1 MMVDTG
7 LYKYVYNGE
16 IIYIGMSTNSI
27 QDRIYNHSKEEKF
40 QPYLKQ
46 SKIYVLPMENK
57 VEIRSCEALLINKY
71 KPILNVVDTQS
82 VGCLIDIE
90 PSLGEWKPFVK
101 KKPKQ
106 RKSTKGMKFGSYKT
120 YEKPKEKSWYEIDKP
135 LIDDLTVLA
144 HFIDHNEWVYRQLDY
159 VYRNG
164 KRLKHKPNNSEYSRY
179 EFDGQTYSLYDLS
192 IYEYPIFGGD
202 IYIKSPFDIED
213 IKKTYVQVN
222 LDTCNK
228 VLETIKEQQKIVR
241 DELKREGVIRC
252 F

>member
-7 LYKYVYNGE
+7 LYKYVYNDE

-27 QDRIYNHSKEEKF
+27 QDRIYNHSMEEKF

-57 VEIRSCEALLINKY
+57 VEIRSCESLLINKY
-71 KPILNVVDTQS
+71 KPMLNVVDTQS
-82 VGCLIDIE
+82 VGCSIDIE

-101 KKPKQ
+101 KEPKQ

-120 YEKPKEKSWYEIDKP
+120 YEEPKEKLRY
-135 LIDDLTVLA
+135 DDVDNLTLLTHV
-144 HFIDHNEWVYRQLDY
+144 IKHNEWLYEQLDY

-164 KRLKHKPNNSEYSRY
+164 KRIKHKPNNSEYNRY
-179 EFDGQTYSLYDLS
+179 EFDGQTYSLYAFH
-192 IYEYPIFGGD
+192 IYEYPIWGGF
-202 IYIKSPFDIED
+202 IYFKSPFDIED

-222 LDTCNK
+222 RDTCNK
-228 VLETIKEQQKIVR
+228 VLETIKEQKIVL
-241 DELKREGVIRC
+241 DELKREGVIG
-252 F
+252 

>member
-1 MMVDTG
+1 MMADTG

-27 QDRIYNHSKEEKF
+27 QDRIYNHSMEEKF

-57 VEIRSCEALLINKY
+57 VEIRSCESLLINKY
-71 KPILNVVDTQS
+71 KPMLNVVDSQS
-82 VGCLIDIE
+82 VGCSIDIE

-101 KKPKQ
+101 KEPKQ

-120 YEKPKEKSWYEIDKP
+120 YEKPKEKSRLEIDKS
-135 LIDDLTVLA
+135 LIDNLTFLTHV
-144 HFIDHNEWVYRQLDY
+144 INHNEWLYKQLDY

-164 KRLKHKPNNSEYSRY
+164 KKLKHKPNNSEYNRY
-179 EFDGQTYSLYDLS
+179 EFDGQTYSLNALS
-192 IYEYPIFGGD
+192 IWEYPGWGCF
-202 IYIKSPFDIED
+202 IYFKSPFDIED

-228 VLETIKEQQKIVR
+228 VLETIKEQKIVR
-241 DELKREGVIRC
+241 GELNREGVIG
-252 F
+252 

>member
-27 QDRIYNHSKEEKF
+27 QERIYNHSKEEKF

-71 KPILNVVDTQS
+71 KPILNVVDAQS
-82 VGCLIDIE
+82 VGCSIDIE
-90 PSLGEWKPFVK
+90 ASLSEWEPFVK
-101 KKPKQ
+101 KEPKQ

-120 YEKPKEKSWYEIDKP
+120 YEKPKEKLRYVDV
-135 LIDDLTVLA
+135 DNLTFLTHV
-144 HFIDHNEWVYRQLDY
+144 INHNEWVYEQLDY

-179 EFDGQTYSLYDLS
+179 EFDGQTYSLYALQ
-192 IYEYPIFGGD
+192 IYEYPILGGF

-228 VLETIKEQQKIVR
+228 VLETIKEQKIVR
-241 DELKREGVIRC
+241 DELNREGVIRC